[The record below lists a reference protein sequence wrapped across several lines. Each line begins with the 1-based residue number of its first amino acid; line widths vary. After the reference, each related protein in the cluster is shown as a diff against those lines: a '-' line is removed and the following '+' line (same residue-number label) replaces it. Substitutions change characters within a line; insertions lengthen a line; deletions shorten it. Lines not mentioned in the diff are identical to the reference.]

1 MPDIAHT
8 ANDMITGM
16 TPTLRDGSFVF
27 GISDDPKVIADLIP
41 MAICTFQENEG
52 TSMILPL
59 DVAQNASFDCAA
71 PMSCITL
78 NVYSSLEGCGLT
90 AAVATALSDNG
101 IACNM
106 VAAFHHDH
114 AFVPTD
120 HAQEAVTVLLELQNG
135 QPNS

>member
-1 MPDIAHT
+1 MPEIAHST
-8 ANDMITGM
+8 VDMITGM

-27 GISDDPKVIADLIP
+27 GISDDPKIVAALFP
-41 MAICTFQENEG
+41 ATICTFQEHEG
-52 TSMILPL
+52 TSMILPF
-59 DVAQNASFDCAA
+59 DVAQTAGFDCSA

-90 AAVATALSDNG
+90 AAVATALSDKG

-114 AFVPTD
+114 AFVPSD
-120 HAQEAVTVLLELQNG
+120 RADEAVKVLLDLQNG
-135 QPNS
+135 EPSL